1 MSQNTNSKK
10 LAATKTSKRKSHARF
25 LRYASLHSVNS
36 ASATISREDAARM
49 VRQYLE
55 SEAAL

>member
-1 MSQNTNSKK
+1 MSRSAK
-10 LAATKTSKRKSHARF
+10 LNRPAATKPSQRKSHARF

-36 ASATISREDAARM
+36 ASATLTPEDAATV

-55 SEAAL
+55 SETAR